1 MRISE
6 KYAAFLLWDDSLVHF
21 CTRNVCYTPCAHLS
35 FPLAITSH
43 SSFCVLQRNTRG
55 LYCMCDTRHQDMEP
69 EYIAVG
75 NYSNNAFVTLQA
87 RRGSKISAALELYL
101 EGSGA
106 CSAREATKL
115 ISRFCT
121 KSVLILFILPPKW
134 SEAPNLSSI
143 PHTENLILSTVV
155 LRLINQMNSS
165 HGLPTG

>member
-1 MRISE
+1 
-6 KYAAFLLWDDSLVHF
+6 
-21 CTRNVCYTPCAHLS
+21 
-35 FPLAITSH
+35 
-43 SSFCVLQRNTRG
+43 
-55 LYCMCDTRHQDMEP
+55 MCDTRHQDMEP